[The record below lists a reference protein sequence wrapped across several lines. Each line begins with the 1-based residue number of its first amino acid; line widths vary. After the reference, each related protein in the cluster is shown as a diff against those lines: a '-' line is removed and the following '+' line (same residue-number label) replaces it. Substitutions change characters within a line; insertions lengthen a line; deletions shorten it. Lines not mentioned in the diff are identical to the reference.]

1 MEIHSILKSNFLN
14 LESLKEF
21 FSEDK
26 EVLIEL
32 INAYISDTSPRI
44 KILEKS
50 LINIDYS
57 AVKDI
62 SHFFKS
68 SFGLMGLNCL
78 DEINQLEKL
87 AIKKEE
93 PELIKDK
100 LNTVIK
106 ETNNSLTEYEEILH
120 KLKAL

>member
-1 MEIHSILKSNFLN
+1 MEIQAILKSNLLN

-50 LINIDYS
+50 LINNDYS

-93 PELIKDK
+93 PELIQDK

-106 ETNNSLTEYEEILH
+106 ATNNSLKEYEVMLNQ
-120 KLKAL
+120 LKVL